1 MFKKSFTQ
9 WKVNDMGYHAFS
21 TIHVLESLYPTH
33 CPQAIGMAKYYVT
46 HIQKKR
52 KVD

>member
-1 MFKKSFTQ
+1 MFKKNFTQ
-9 WKVNDMGYHAFS
+9 WKVNDMEYHAFL
-21 TIHVLESLYPTH
+21 TILVLESLYLTH
-33 CPQAIGMAKYYVT
+33 CPQTIGMAKYYVT